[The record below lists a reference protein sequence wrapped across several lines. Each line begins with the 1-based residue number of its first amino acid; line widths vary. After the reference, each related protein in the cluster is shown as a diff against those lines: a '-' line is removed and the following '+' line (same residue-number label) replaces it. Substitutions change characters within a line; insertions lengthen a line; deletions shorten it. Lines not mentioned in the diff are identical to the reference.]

1 MAVSLKMKEKA
12 MYPMFINYLNTV
24 VESLNTVKFALSTT
38 VLGGGFVAK
47 VLTEIEGMWVGYN
60 KWMCSLG
67 LFSFLQSVKRWSDE
81 MIGESRYL
89 GKYTKKLAT
98 ELLVGGV
105 LFIASEIFLFSSLA
119 GTIIW
124 LGAYLSEIVPAWL
137 KELVHMLWA
146 STALLSEPG
155 VATGILLMSA
165 FCFNAFLA
173 LVKGYDMSDF
183 LAVTKIIT
191 QVLGAAFLMF
201 QLAEY
206 THFDASIFTT
216 VLFGGFF
223 MVTGFHG
230 LHVLIGW
237 GLFVIQQE
245 GVMDTLQSTNNVGLF
260 FSNGYWHFVDIVWLF
275 VLYTLYNHLAGV
287 YVGGSTDLEPLLL
300 DDWASMYAV
309 GGSTDLDL
317 EPLLL
322 DGWASLYAAEDL
334 MFTPDQ
340 VVHVDVAVA
349 EQTLD
354 DILVLLANVP
364 EAERK
369 YVLHLLASN
378 LSPEE
383 KQATRNGIYATDS
396 MSDRVFS
403 SNYAFLGDIFFVSTL
418 TVGAIV
424 LVSLL
429 LGS

>member
-1 MAVSLKMKEKA
+1 MAVSLQIKEKA

-67 LFSFLQSVKRWSDE
+67 LFSFIQSVKRWSDE
-81 MIGESRYL
+81 MLGESRYL

-165 FCFNAFLA
+165 FCFNAFIA
-173 LVKGYDMSDF
+173 LMKGYDMSDF
-183 LAVTKIIT
+183 LALTKIVT

-206 THFDASIFTT
+206 TQFDASIFTT

-237 GLFVIQQE
+237 GLFVTQQE
-245 GVMDTLQSTNNVGLF
+245 GLMDTLQSTNNVGLF

-287 YVGGSTDLEPLLL
+287 YVAGSTDAEPAQLATMNQLF
-300 DDWASMYAV
+300 
-309 GGSTDLDL
+309 GSATMRQYYWEL
-317 EPLLL
+317 
-322 DGWASLYAAEDL
+322 AQARAKAE
-334 MFTPDQ
+334 
-340 VVHVDVAVA
+340 A
-349 EQTLD
+349 EQTPPLD
-354 DILVLLANVP
+354 EELVKQTISDIIDLLANLSEKERELALQEFAASVKP
-364 EAERK
+364 EDKKALK
-369 YVLHLLASN
+369 D
-378 LSPEE
+378 
-383 KQATRNGIYATDS
+383 GIMTDRD
-396 MSDRVFS
+396 MQDRVFS
-403 SNYAFLGDIFFVSTL
+403 GNGKYLEDVLLIAHGVAFIVACLATL
-418 TVGAIV
+418 
-424 LVSLL
+424 L
-429 LGS
+429 